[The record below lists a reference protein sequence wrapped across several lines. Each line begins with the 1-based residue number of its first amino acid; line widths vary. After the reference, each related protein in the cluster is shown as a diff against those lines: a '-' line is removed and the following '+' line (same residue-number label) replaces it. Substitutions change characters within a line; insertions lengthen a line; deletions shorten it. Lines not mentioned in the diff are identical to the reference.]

1 MKLDIL
7 AIGSHPD
14 DVELGCGGTV
24 ALLAERGLKVGIV
37 HLTRGEAGTRG
48 PGEERRAEAEA
59 AAALLG
65 AAELELLDCGDGALR
80 TGPEEEDALIAVLR
94 RYRPDLI
101 LGPSPSDRHPDH
113 GRAHRLVAAA
123 SYYAGLAGRG
133 KSEPHRP
140 AAVFSYMQHDPFEP
154 SFIVD
159 VSSTWQRKLEALA
172 AYTSQ
177 LHQPGGCRD
186 EPLTKVASPEF
197 RAAVVG
203 RAQHFG
209 LVVGAAYGEPFWSR
223 LPLAVADPWALLP
236 GGLR

>member
-1 MKLDIL
+1 MKLDVL

-24 ALLAERGLKVGIV
+24 ALLTERGLKVGIV

-48 PGEERRAEAEA
+48 TVEERRSEAET
-59 AAALLG
+59 AAALLKV
-65 AAELELLDCGDGALR
+65 EKLVFLDCGDGGLR
-80 TGPEEEDALIAVLR
+80 TGPDEEDALIQVLR

-113 GRAHRLVAAA
+113 GRAHRLVAASA
-123 SYYAGLAGRG
+123 YYAGLGSRG
-133 KSEPHRP
+133 DSAPHRP

-159 VSSTWQRKLEALA
+159 VSSTWQTKLEALT
-172 AYTSQ
+172 AYGSQ
-177 LHQPGGCRD
+177 LHQPGSSRD

-197 RAAVVG
+197 RAAVEG
-203 RAQHFG
+203 RARHYG
-209 LVVGAAYGEPFWSR
+209 LAVGAAYGEPFWSR
-223 LPLAVADPWALLP
+223 LPLAVADPWTLVP